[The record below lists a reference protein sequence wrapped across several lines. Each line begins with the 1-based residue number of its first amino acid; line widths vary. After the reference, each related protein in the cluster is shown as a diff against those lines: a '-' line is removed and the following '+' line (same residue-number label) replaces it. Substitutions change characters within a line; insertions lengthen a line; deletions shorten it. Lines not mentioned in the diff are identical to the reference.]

1 MKSARFIFNKKGF
14 TAIEFLIALSILS
27 VLTAIIFTSMSR
39 FRSGKALQA
48 VSEDILSLLDEGRAD
63 TLSAKD
69 SYAYGVHFESS
80 EITLFR
86 GAAYS
91 SFDPNNRTVDI
102 DGAVEI
108 SSISLAGGGPDVLFH
123 RLTGKTGQ
131 SGTITIRLKSDTSK
145 TKTILIEASG
155 VASSD

>member
-1 MKSARFIFNKKGF
+1 MSA
-14 TAIEFLIALSILS
+14 
-27 VLTAIIFTSMSR
+27 

-48 VSEDILSLLDEGRAD
+48 VAESTLSLLNEAQNS

-69 SYAYGVHFESS
+69 SYSYGVHFESS

-86 GAAYS
+86 GVAYS
-91 SFDPNNRTVDI
+91 NSDPNNRTVDI

-108 SSISLAGGGPDVLFH
+108 SNISLVGGGQDVLFQ
-123 RLTGKTGQ
+123 RLTGKTSQ

>member
-91 SFDPNNRTVDI
+91 SSDPNNRTVDI

>member
-86 GAAYS
+86 GGTYS
-91 SFDPNNRTVDI
+91 SSDSNNRTVDI

-108 SSISLAGGGPDVLFH
+108 SSISLAGGGPEGLFH
-123 RLTGKTGQ
+123 RLP
-131 SGTITIRLKSDTSK
+131 GTPGPR
-145 TKTILIEASG
+145 G
-155 VASSD
+155 P